1 MLNKLLKK
9 QLKRNREL
17 TRLALSQGGFTLIEL
32 LVVVLLSGLVVSALM
47 ALVIQLISTEQR
59 ESVQTETQREMQL
72 AMNYIAS
79 DLRQAVYVY
88 DGTEHPHP
96 GSTSTPS
103 YLEYLSNAADDIQD
117 TDSFRPI
124 LAFWKTVP
132 EDMETSG
139 LPDYETDPA
148 SGNGC
153 AEFVGPGNNPDLT
166 RFNECNNLWLRRQ
179 NYSLVVY
186 FQAEN
191 YTDNDLDN
199 LNNVANANGKWKGK
213 SRIVR
218 YELDKYSDISD
229 LTRKPGFVDPA
240 ELSNSEGFVSWPFEG
255 TATAS
260 DNCQRDDCGLING
273 AAGVPEGRRLT
284 DTLVDFVDLTTD
296 ATPARSLDARM
307 NEPDSC
313 DALNTGGGE
322 YFMTPPRDDTN
333 FPKPAFFVCIRD
345 TRPPVDPANPNAP
358 RNPRVGEIQD
368 VVVFLRGNA
377 QGRGITSSDS
387 FLPTLQTRVTMR
399 GVIDRVVR

>member
-17 TRLALSQGGFTLIEL
+17 TRLALLQGGFTLIEL
-32 LVVVLLSGLVVSALM
+32 LVVVILSGFVISALM

-72 AMNYIAS
+72 AVNYITS
-79 DLRQAVYVY
+79 DLKQAVYVY
-88 DGTEHPHP
+88 DGTIHPSP
-96 GSTSTPS
+96 NSNSIPS
-103 YLEYLSNAADDIQD
+103 YLEYLSDDAAGTGIKDA
-117 TDSFRPI
+117 DSYRPV
-124 LAFWKTVP
+124 LAFWKTKPV
-132 EDMETSG
+132 DMESSG
-139 LPDYETDPA
+139 LPPYETDPT

-153 AEFVGPGNNPDLT
+153 AIFVTGTDLT
-166 RFNECNNLWLRRQ
+166 QFSECNNLWLKRQ

-191 YTDNDLDN
+191 YTDNDLGN

-218 YELDKYSDISD
+218 YELDKYSDVSM
-229 LTRKPGFVDPA
+229 LTRNEGFVDPA

-255 TATAS
+255 TAAAS
-260 DNCQRDDCGLING
+260 DNCQDVDCGLIG
-273 AAGVPEGRRLT
+273 GEADDPDVEPV
-284 DTLVDFVDLTTD
+284 TLVDFVDLMTD
-296 ATPARSLDARM
+296 ATPVDSLDARD
-307 NEPDSC
+307 NEPDNC

-322 YFMTPPRDDTN
+322 YFMTPAQDDTN

-345 TRPPVDPANPNAP
+345 TRPPVDPLNPNAP
-358 RNPRVGEIQD
+358 RNPRVGEVQD

-377 QGRGITSSDS
+377 QGRGITSADS